1 MTTSGEPAPDHR
13 SRRTRALALIGAL
26 AVAASVTTWAEVH
39 YASGGM
45 GASGSVG
52 GSVSQDSLSTPQSGD
67 NAAAAAP
74 STVPESTEILPATL
88 EVPAGIDNP
97 SPFQATRYALGTSSN
112 CADVLA
118 TNSPAG
124 VTASCQGYVAATY
137 VSTDRTVIASVT
149 VLGYPDAATAR
160 RAEPLFG
167 IPSQA
172 GMVATFRQP
181 TQELPG
187 VTQAI
192 ATEQQRVQQVGRF
205 VTVVQTAAVN
215 GANQTPAATLTATQ
229 YALSADIGD
238 AAIWVE

>member
-13 SRRTRALALIGAL
+13 PRRTRALALIGAL
-26 AVAASVTTWAEVH
+26 AVAAAVTTWAEVH
-39 YASGGM
+39 YAGG
-45 GASGSVG
+45 GTGSGSSSG
-52 GSVSQDSLSTPQSGD
+52 GSVSQDSLSAPQGGD
-67 NAAAAAP
+67 SAASAAP
-74 STVPESTEILPATL
+74 STVPESTEILPATV
-88 EVPAGIDNP
+88 EVPAGVGNP
-97 SPFQATRYALGTSSN
+97 NPFQATRYALATASN

-118 TNSPAG
+118 PNAPAG
-124 VTASCQGYVAATY
+124 VTTSCQGYVAATY
-137 VSTDRTVIASVT
+137 VSTDRTVMASVT

-167 IPSQA
+167 TASQA

-192 ATEQQRVQQVGRF
+192 ATEQQRVQQIGRF

-215 GANQTPAATLTATQ
+215 GANQTSTATLTATQ
-229 YALSADIGD
+229 YALSADVGD